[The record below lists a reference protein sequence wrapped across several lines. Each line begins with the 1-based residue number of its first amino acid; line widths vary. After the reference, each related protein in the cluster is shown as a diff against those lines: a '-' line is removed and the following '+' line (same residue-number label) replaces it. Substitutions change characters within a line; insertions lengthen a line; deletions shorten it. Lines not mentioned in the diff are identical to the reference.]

1 MPDLYQTLGVKKDA
15 SAAEI
20 KSAYRKLAKQ
30 LHPDKHKDDP
40 KAAERFKTVSAANNI
55 LADADER
62 AKYDRGEIDDQG
74 NPRMPAGFGGGRTEA
89 GSGFQGFR
97 SGPGGASAH
106 FEFGGGGDP
115 GDLFAELFGRAGAGR
130 AGASPFTADP
140 RFGAA
145 GKGADRAYKLPV
157 PFEDAARLS
166 PQRVQLANGRT
177 LDVKLPAGVESGT
190 QIRLSGQGDTG
201 PGGNGDAIVT
211 LDIEP
216 HTYFRRDGDDVR
228 LDLPVRLDEAVLGA
242 KVRAPTVDGPVTLTI
257 PAGATSGRVLRLRGK
272 GLTRK
277 AGGRG
282 DQYVTLMIDLPADD
296 PELNAFAQGWTAD
309 QARNPRAALGV
320 E

>member
-20 KSAYRKLAKQ
+20 KTAYRKLAKQ
-30 LHPDKHKDDP
+30 LHPDKHKDNP

-55 LADADER
+55 LSDADER

-74 NPRMPAGFGGGRTEA
+74 NPKMPAGFGGGRTEA

-97 SGPGGASAH
+97 AGPAGASAH

-115 GDLFAELFGRAGAGR
+115 GDLFAELFGRQGR

-140 RFGAA
+140 RFGATS
-145 GKGADRAYKLPV
+145 KGADRAYKLPV

-211 LDIEP
+211 LEIES
-216 HTYFRRDGDDVR
+216 HAFFRREDDDVR

-242 KVRAPTVDGPVTLTI
+242 KVRAPTVDGAVTLTI

-272 GLTRK
+272 GFTRK
-277 AGGRG
+277 GGERG
-282 DQYVTLMIDLPADD
+282 DQYVTLMIDLPAADA
-296 PELNAFAQGWTAD
+296 ELKSFVEGWHGD
-309 QARNPRAALGV
+309 EGRNPRAALGV

>member
-40 KAAERFKTVSAANNI
+40 KAAERFKTVSAANTI
-55 LADADER
+55 LSDAQER

-74 NPRMPAGFGGGRTEA
+74 NPKMPAGFGGGRTEA

-97 SGPGGASAH
+97 AGPGGASAH

-115 GDLFAELFGRAGAGR
+115 GDLFAELFGRQGR

-145 GKGADRAYKLPV
+145 SKGADRAYKLPV
-157 PFEDAARLS
+157 PFEDAARLT

-190 QIRLSGQGDTG
+190 QIRLSGQGDIG

-216 HTYFRRDGDDVR
+216 HAVFRRDGDDVR

-242 KVRAPTVDGPVTLTI
+242 KVRAPTVDGAVTLTI
-257 PAGATSGRVLRLRGK
+257 PPGATSGQMLRLRGK
-272 GLTRK
+272 GFHRK
-277 AGGRG
+277 AGERG
-282 DQYVTLMIDLPADD
+282 DQFVRLAIDLPKDDAD
-296 PELNAFAQGWTAD
+296 LRAFAESWTSD
-309 QARNPRAALGV
+309 RDRNPRASLGV